1 MESHKSVTSGCEW
14 SSPLAKTEQSVG
26 GWADQ
31 DTEEPTKHSA
41 AGLSCKKSWKRRGDE
56 CTKAKVLSI
65 MFFDF
70 LWIIN
75 LFVQPFLPQHRLN
88 QDPSP
93 IPFQLKEQGVG
104 VLYQVI
110 CSSFN
115 EKPILNHWFEDNSV
129 QKYVLS
135 LLAETEEEKIVQ
147 SSLISLHLFS
157 KPGLRDLALSICSIS
172 YFPWWGGHRSSFFR
186 KDNSFGSVWFRQLR
200 WGLEVQMVWCF
211 LILTLISLIIG
222 TRTQSSAVVEANFQN
237 STESCIRWGSLVSTL
252 LRRSSPEEP
261 PGQIGGSI
269 VELAPYTG
277 FYFLLPKKESRT
289 SSWTFS
295 QSPGCW

>member
-1 MESHKSVTSGCEW
+1 MSWNSQNLDLVWIVKTWISAPSMSRLSRLTVVLPTARRTLARGKHWNFWVSSPSSATTPAIPPSVAFKDLGNTCTLWLESHKSGTSGCEW
-14 SSPLAKTEQSVG
+14 SSPLVKTEQSVG

-41 AGLSCKKSWKRRGDE
+41 AGLSCKKSWKRRGDD

-70 LWIIN
+70 LYIIN

-115 EKPILNHWFEDNSV
+115 EKPILNHWFEDKFV

-135 LLAETEEEKIVQ
+135 LLAETEEENIVQ
-147 SSLISLHLFS
+147 FNLSRFISLHLFP

-172 YFPWWGGHRSSFFR
+172 YFPW
-186 KDNSFGSVWFRQLR
+186 
-200 WGLEVQMVWCF
+200 
-211 LILTLISLIIG
+211 
-222 TRTQSSAVVEANFQN
+222 
-237 STESCIRWGSLVSTL
+237 
-252 LRRSSPEEP
+252 
-261 PGQIGGSI
+261 
-269 VELAPYTG
+269 
-277 FYFLLPKKESRT
+277 
-289 SSWTFS
+289 
-295 QSPGCW
+295 